1 MLPFDIFPFIIYR
14 MKIYMSNI
22 EHIKNIPDLEKKLSE
37 SELLQYNRFTSKNR
51 KLQYLLSHTIVRDVC
66 GENIVVKNGAPT
78 IKSGFVS
85 ITHKDNLVAVAVSK
99 KQVGIDIENT
109 DVVRNFVEQSEL
121 LGLPKTKYKK
131 TFYKNFVDFEARF
144 KFGDGADKAST
155 YFYEM
160 DNYLIGICTKE
171 KSQNIH
177 FIFVGL
183 NKNRDIK

>member
-1 MLPFDIFPFIIYR
+1 
-14 MKIYMSNI
+14 MSNI

>member
-22 EHIKNIPDLEKKLSE
+22 EHIKNIPDWEKKLSE

-51 KLQYLLSHTIVRDVC
+51 KLQYLLSHAIVRDVC
-66 GENIVVKNGAPT
+66 GENIVVENGKPT

-85 ITHKDNLVAVAVSK
+85 IAHKDNWVVVAVSK

-109 DVVRNFVEQSEL
+109 NVARNFVEQSEL

-131 TFYKNFVDFEARF
+131 TFYKNFVEFEARF
-144 KFGDGADKAST
+144 KFGDSADKANT

-160 DNYLIGICTKE
+160 DNYLICICTKE
-171 KSQNIH
+171 KNIQ
-177 FIFVGL
+177 FIFGV
-183 NKNRDIK
+183 